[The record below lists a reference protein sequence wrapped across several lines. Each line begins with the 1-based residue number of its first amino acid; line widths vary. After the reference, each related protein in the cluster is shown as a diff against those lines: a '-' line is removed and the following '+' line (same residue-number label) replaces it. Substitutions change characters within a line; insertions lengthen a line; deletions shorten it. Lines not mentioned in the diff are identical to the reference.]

1 MATRFT
7 DSAYYKILTEDLGGL
22 ADPVAALPAHS
33 AEVQAFLRGLP
44 EAKRG
49 FAYAPGKWT
58 IGEVVGHLADAQ
70 MVFLGRIL
78 FLARGQGA
86 EMPGF
91 DENLWVKSSGHGRM
105 ALADLRE
112 LHARGAALVE
122 TLVKGLSAEDLA
134 REGVANGLLITPAE
148 LVSYLVAHERHH
160 LKVIRGRYL

>member
-1 MATRFT
+1 MATRFI
-7 DSAYYKILTEDLGGL
+7 DSAYYRILAEDLGGL
-22 ADPVAALPAHS
+22 ADPVAALAAHS

-58 IGEVVGHLADAQ
+58 LGEVVGHLADAQ

-78 FLARGQGA
+78 FLARGHVGGL
-86 EMPGF
+86 PGF
-91 DENLWVKSSGHGRM
+91 DENLWVEASGHRRM

-122 TLVKGLSAEDLA
+122 ALVRGLSAADLA

-148 LVSYLVAHERHH
+148 LISYIVAHERHH
-160 LKVIRGRYL
+160 LKVIRERYL